1 VYLEPEPLD
10 VLLLGSNVLATEER
24 PVVRSQDKLVG
35 RAEDDETVV
44 DIDHAERR
52 RHVRIILS
60 KA

>member
-1 VYLEPEPLD
+1 VYWEPEPLD
-10 VLLLGSNVLATEER
+10 VLLGSNVLATGEK
-24 PVVRSQDKLVG
+24 PIVRSQDKLDG
-35 RAEDDETVV
+35 QAEDDETVV